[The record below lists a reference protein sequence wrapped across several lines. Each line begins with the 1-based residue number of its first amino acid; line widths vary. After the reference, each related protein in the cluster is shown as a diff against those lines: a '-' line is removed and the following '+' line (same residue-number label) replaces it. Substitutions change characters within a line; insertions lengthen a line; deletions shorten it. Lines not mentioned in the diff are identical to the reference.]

1 MSRHNTNHDPL
12 CHEPDSEIF
21 ANWLMMVNQLRADH
35 AEQEYKL
42 DGRDLYIAAFWLLA
56 ATEVLGGKGGN
67 VT

>member
-1 MSRHNTNHDPL
+1 
-12 CHEPDSEIF
+12 
-21 ANWLMMVNQLRADH
+21 MMVNQLRADH